1 MKKSFLIARSNVR
14 KAKGQTVALI
24 VLILIAAMMMNLW
37 LMLSTDYRQ
46 NFDRYHDR
54 LNAEHVT
61 LGLYSNNDG
70 LREYIAE
77 ILENDSHVT
86 QYYMS
91 DSLVMVSSFPY
102 RDSKINMEI
111 TFLEKEGAL
120 SREVGRIEMVEEGDH
135 SSGIYIPMLYGSSI
149 SIGDTIELAIGSGS
163 VSYTVCGYFNS
174 VMAGSH
180 NCALMEFLL
189 TEDLY
194 DELAEQGFAANG
206 TLFSV
211 RIDDK
216 FQSERFEAY
225 LNSAV
230 SSEYPD
236 VLTLSNNYEMVSTSR
251 YISQMIC
258 SAMVVAMA
266 FFVTLIA
273 VVVIS
278 SNVIN
283 YIQEN
288 MKNLG
293 VLKATGYRS
302 GQIIFALL
310 LQFAGISFIVAA
322 VGIALSYLLFPAV
335 NDMMIAQ
342 TGIPYEMSFLPL
354 PALITVA
361 FIVGAVGLAVWAS
374 ARRVKKIEPIVALR
388 SGLQTHNFRKNRI
401 PLDKTHASLSL
412 ALALKN
418 TLSGIKQNVT
428 VCVTM
433 PVLSL
438 VVVFSGVM
446 TENVIMDIHAY
457 IELMVG
463 ETADSAININA
474 AAEDDFLQ
482 AMTADKRVEKIYL
495 YNSNNVRTDGVELMA
510 TMSEDFSKANNQH
523 VCFNG
528 RFPKYDN
535 EVAIA
540 AKYARENGFK
550 VGDEITLSADGND
563 AVYIITGYTQITN
576 NLGKDCLLTR
586 AGYERIGELQNMT
599 YYMNLAE
606 GTDVDEFNK
615 EAAEKFGTDV
625 NLTSNIMSVIAAAT
639 ANVYVALM
647 TVIVIAVIILSLIII
662 TFVLY
667 LLVRTMLNSKKRDHG
682 IMKALGF
689 TTGQLIMQTALSF
702 MPAVIISTV
711 IGIIGSA
718 FVINPLLSVFL
729 SGIGVV
735 ECSFTVPVGFIA
747 VGGIG
752 LTAFAFG
759 MACLLS
765 LRIRRIAP
773 RALLVGE

>member
-37 LMLSTDYRQ
+37 LVLSTDYKQ

-77 ILENDSHVT
+77 ILENDLHVT

-102 RDSKINMEI
+102 QDSKINMEI
-111 TFLEKEGAL
+111 TFLEKESAL

-216 FQSERFEAY
+216 FQSERFEAD

-266 FFVTLIA
+266 FLVTLIA

-354 PALITVA
+354 PALITAA
-361 FIVGAVGLAVWAS
+361 FIVGAVGLSGWAS

-438 VVVFSGVM
+438 VMVFSGVM

-482 AMTADKRVEKIYL
+482 AMTADERVEKIYL
-495 YNSNNVRTDGVELMA
+495 YNSNNVRADGVELMA

-735 ECSFTVPVGFIA
+735 ECSFTVPIGFIA
-747 VGGIG
+747 AGGVGLIV
-752 LTAFAFG
+752 FACA